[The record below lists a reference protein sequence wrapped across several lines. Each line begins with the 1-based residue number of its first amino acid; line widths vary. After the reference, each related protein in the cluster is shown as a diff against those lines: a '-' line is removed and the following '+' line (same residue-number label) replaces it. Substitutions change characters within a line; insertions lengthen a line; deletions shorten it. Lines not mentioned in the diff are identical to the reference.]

1 MKLVNTMLLM
11 IPRGDILYL
20 DIEFS
25 PDLQG
30 NFEEADI
37 DVMKTKFVDVMCH
50 NKRCLV
56 AIEKL

>member
-1 MKLVNTMLLM
+1 MLLM